1 MAKRWKPQ
9 EITYLKRYANVRLL
23 SELTK
28 RFRTQPEEVTEK
40 LKTLQ
45 LATKDGHGY
54 VQRPRDPLLDAYER
68 GLKALHQGKWREAA
82 KSFDRVVEEGE
93 EPDLVGRARRNLRT
107 CKERLGKG
115 SAGKDDDPFLTA
127 VYECNRGNFAEAL
140 AICSAGGRQSKD
152 ERFAYLV
159 ASIYSL
165 TDEPEKA
172 GNFLSLAIELNPKNR
187 IHAFHDADF
196 AALRDDPEYRQL
208 FF

>member
-23 SELTK
+23 KDLAD
-28 RFRTQPEEVTEK
+28 RFRTQSDEVIEK
-40 LKTLQ
+40 LKVLQ

-54 VQRPRDPLLDAYER
+54 LQRPPDPLLAVYEK
-68 GLKALHQGKWREAA
+68 GLKALHKGKWREAA
-82 KSFDRVVEEGE
+82 KCFEQVVGE
-93 EPDLVGRARRNLRT
+93 SRETDLVGRARRSLRT

-115 SAGKDDDPFLTA
+115 VGKDKDPFLTA
-127 VYECNRGNFAEAL
+127 VYERNRGNFEEAL

-165 TDEPEKA
+165 TDEREKA

-187 IHAFHDADF
+187 IHAFHDTDF
-196 AALRDDPEYRQL
+196 TVLREDPEYKQL

>member
-23 SELTK
+23 SELVE
-28 RFRTQPEEVTEK
+28 RFNTQPEEVIQK
-40 LKTLQ
+40 LETLQ
-45 LATKDGHGY
+45 VASKDGHGY
-54 VQRPRDPLLDAYER
+54 VQRSRDPLLDVYER

-82 KSFDRVVEEGE
+82 KSFEQVVEGGLET
-93 EPDLVGRARRNLRT
+93 DLVGRARGNLRT
-107 CKERLGKG
+107 CNEMLGKG
-115 SAGKDDDPFLTA
+115 SKSQEDDPFLIA
-127 VYECNRGNFAEAL
+127 VYECNRGNHVAAL

-152 ERFAYLV
+152 ERFAYLA

-172 GNFLSLAIELNPKNR
+172 GSFLTLAIELNPKNR

-196 AALRDDPEYRQL
+196 AALRDDPEYRHL